1 MSDLTAR
8 LTRLV
13 QSTPA
18 EITAVNRGYTAASR
32 LLVKFSDG
40 RRAFVKVATDDLTAS
55 WLRDEYR
62 VYSHV
67 KGSFMAEML
76 AWDDDGEHP
85 MLVLEDLSG
94 AVWPQ
99 SWTDITIEAVL
110 ETLRQIGNSPVAQG
124 MPSLETLR
132 PDPSSWRSVAANPET
147 FLSLSLCTKQ
157 WLNKALPALIEA
169 EESADLSGSKLLH
182 LDVRSDNICFIGDRV
197 VLVDW
202 NWACVGNSLLEIIFW
217 LPSVRLEGGPLP
229 EQIIAAD
236 PSLVAFV
243 AGFWACRADLPPPY
257 TGATVRDL
265 QLRQLSVALPWCA
278 KLLQLPPP
286 DKIAT
291 VL

>member
-8 LTRLV
+8 LTRLM
-13 QSTPA
+13 QSTPV

-32 LLVKFSDG
+32 LLVEFSDG

-62 VYSHV
+62 VYSQV
-67 KGSFMAEML
+67 KGSFMAKML
-76 AWDDDGEHP
+76 AWDDGCEHP
-85 MLVLEDLSG
+85 LLVLEDLSG

-99 SWTDITIEAVL
+99 SWTGKTINAVL
-110 ETLRQIGNSPVAQG
+110 QTLKQIGNSPVPQG

-132 PDPSSWRSVAANPET
+132 PNPSSWQSVAADPET
-147 FLSLSLCTKQ
+147 FLSLNLCTKQ
-157 WLNKALPALIEA
+157 WLNDALPALIDA
-169 EESADLSGSKLLH
+169 EENAILSGSKLLH

-202 NWACVGNSLLEIIFW
+202 NWACVGNSLLEIVFW

-229 EQIIAAD
+229 EQIIAGD

-243 AGFWACRADLPPPY
+243 AGFWACRAGLPPPY
-257 TGATVRDL
+257 AGATVREL
-265 QLRQLSVALPWCA
+265 QFRQLSVALPWCA
-278 KLLQLPPP
+278 NLLQLPPP
-286 DKIAT
+286 NTSI
-291 VL
+291 